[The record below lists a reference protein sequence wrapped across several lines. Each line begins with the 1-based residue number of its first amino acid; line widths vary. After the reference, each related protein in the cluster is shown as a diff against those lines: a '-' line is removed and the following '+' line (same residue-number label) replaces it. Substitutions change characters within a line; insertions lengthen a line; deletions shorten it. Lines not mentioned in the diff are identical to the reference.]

1 MKSGRSSRRMFLLG
15 AGGAALTIPFLPSLL
30 RTKVRAQATPKLK
43 YVVVSSN
50 YCVDL
55 IGALPFD
62 PNHVPFGAVT
72 QLDDATKRQSLDE
85 IVQKRGFLTPVLQ
98 GPAWDR
104 LRPYMNIVMGSAI
117 NGANDKHN
125 SCSTTAASMPHDVLM
140 NGLPANDNPLFKYS
154 ADYLAE
160 RLLKT
165 SSHAYGALRFNLT
178 YRHGKDYGFP
188 LGEYQNYSFGG
199 PRSDDPRYANVLA
212 TMRDAAE
219 LEQKLGS
226 LGSQQSDPSVARR
239 KKLIDAVRED
249 YRGVMG
255 SAQISKND
263 RNRLQEAVD
272 LWNDAEGRLSR
283 GSACASPTRL
293 KVDGSTRADFRVY
306 HEYAMDLC
314 VYALACEVTPVIN
327 YALLQTSD
335 EGPIVSDAWYQLHA
349 NAHDGSTGGLLGS
362 AFEWRSARMA
372 YLGGKLLDTKDANG
386 APLLDS
392 TMLLWGHEYTF
403 PGAHPNSGHWNMF
416 LGKAGGRIETGNYLD
431 LSGDGLPDQPNIH
444 QNCAPYNRL
453 LLTSLM
459 AIGHTNESIEAIT
472 GQVGFG
478 EYGDLYSYSN
488 DHRKG
493 ATAGW
498 GNENRARFFTD
509 VEKRKPLPI
518 LKRA

>member
-1 MKSGRSSRRMFLLG
+1 MRTGRSTRRMFLLG
-15 AGGAALTIPFLPSLL
+15 AGGAALTVPFLPSLL
-30 RTKVRAQATPKLK
+30 KSKLEAQPAPRLK
-43 YVVVSSN
+43 YVIVSSN
-50 YCVDL
+50 YCADL
-55 IGALPFD
+55 IGALPFESD
-62 PNHVPFGAVT
+62 HVPFGTVT
-72 QLDDATKRQSLDE
+72 QLDDATRRQSLDE
-85 IVQKRGFLTPVLQ
+85 IVQKRGYLTPVLQ
-98 GPAWDR
+98 GAAWDR

-140 NGLPANDNPLFKYS
+140 NGLPANDNPFFKYS

-178 YRHGKDYGFP
+178 YRHGMDYGFP
-188 LGEYQNYSFGG
+188 LGEYQNYGFGG
-199 PRSDDPRYANVLA
+199 PRSDDPSYADVLP

-226 LGSQQSDPSVARR
+226 LGGQQSDPSVAKR

-249 YRGVMG
+249 YQGVMS
-255 SAQISKND
+255 SARISRND

-272 LWNDAEGRLSR
+272 LWNDAESRLSR
-283 GSACASPTRL
+283 ASACGAPTL
-293 KVDGSTRADFRVY
+293 MNVTGSERADFRAY

-314 VYALACEVTPVIN
+314 VYALACDVTPVVN

-335 EGPIVSDAWYQLHA
+335 AGPMDSDGWFQLHA
-349 NAHDGSTGGLLGS
+349 NTHEGSTGGLMGA
-362 AFEWRSARMA
+362 AFEWRAARMA
-372 YLGGKLLDTKDANG
+372 YLGTKLLDTKDADG

-392 TMLLWGHEYTF
+392 TMLMWGHEYTF

-416 LGKAGGRIETGNYLD
+416 LGKAGGRIDTGHYLD
-431 LSGDGLPDQPNIH
+431 LSGDGLPDQPHIY

-453 LLTSLM
+453 LLTTLM
-459 AIGHTNESIEAIT
+459 AIGHTPATIEAIT

-498 GNENRARFFTD
+498 GNENRAKFFTD
-509 VEKRKPLPI
+509 AEKRKPLPI
-518 LKRA
+518 LKKV